1 MTNSRLQSI
10 VNRIE
15 SLEEER
21 KGLGSD
27 LRDVYAEAKSGGYN
41 VKALRRLIRERKED
55 SAAKAEVEAA
65 MDAYRIELGMVA
77 ASVANGEKSF
87 RQASK
92 ESGFSVG
99 AIHRATVP
107 LKENAASGTSTVPLK
122 EDAASG
128 TEDNL
133 DIPAFLVRR
142 TA

>member
-15 SLEEER
+15 SLEGER

-27 LRDVYAEAKSGGYN
+27 IRDVYAEAKSGGYN

-55 SAAKAEVEAA
+55 GAAKAEIDAA
-65 MDAYRIELGMVA
+65 MDAYRHELGIAA
-77 ASVANGEKSF
+77 ASVVRGEKTF
-87 RQASK
+87 REAAE

-122 EDAASG
+122 DDAASG
-128 TEDNL
+128 KEDNL